1 MAKLICGLAAMAGV
15 LTGAA
20 FLSGA
25 GVSYLEWYSMPA
37 TISKAV
43 VTVATLAAFV
53 KVFLFLISRFFTNP
67 NSSKESK
74 S

>member
-1 MAKLICGLAAMAGV
+1 MAKLICGLAAMAAV

-53 KVFLFLISRFFTNP
+53 KVFLFLISLFHQ
-67 NSSKESK
+67 SEQ
-74 S
+74 